1 MQESRFMRSMLLGLA
16 LVLASAPAF
25 AEGPP
30 AKVTD
35 LAWMTGYY
43 KGDFGAGGTLEE
55 NWSQPSGSS
64 IAALIRI
71 SDADATTVIE
81 LIVIEEEGE
90 SLTLRLKQWEPGMK
104 PRGDGFEVMELVE
117 VGDQKRRVP
126 GHWRP
131 AAIERL
137 GYSLAGDRFT
147 ISLKTAQGEIEVPLT
162 RQGH

>member
-1 MQESRFMRSMLLGLA
+1 MRSMLLGLA
-16 LVLASAPAF
+16 LVLASAPAL

-30 AKVTD
+30 AKVAD

-81 LIVIEEEGE
+81 LIVIEEEGD
-90 SLTLRLKQWEPGMK
+90 SLTLRLKQWARGMN
-104 PRGDGFEVMELVE
+104 PLAEGFEVMELVE
-117 VGDQKRRVP
+117 VGDQSVLFRNV
-126 GHWRP
+126 GGGV
-131 AAIERL
+131 IERL
-137 GYSLAGDRFT
+137 GYSLAGDAFT
-147 ISLKTAQGEIEVPLT
+147 ISLKTDQGELEVPLT

>member
-1 MQESRFMRSMLLGLA
+1 MRRSLLGFG
-16 LVLASAPAF
+16 LVLLVSAAPAL

-30 AKVTD
+30 AKVAD

-43 KGDFGAGGTLEE
+43 KGAFGPGGTLEE

-71 SDADATTVIE
+71 SDADATTMIE
-81 LIVIEEEGE
+81 LIVIEEEGD

-104 PRGDGFEVMELVE
+104 ERGEGFEVMELVE
-117 VGDQKRRVP
+117 VGDQSVLFRNT
-126 GHWRP
+126 GGG
-131 AAIERL
+131 AIERL
-137 GYSLAGDRFT
+137 GYSLAGDAFT
-147 ISLKTAQGEIEVPLT
+147 ISLKTAQGELEVPLT

>member
-1 MQESRFMRSMLLGLA
+1 MRMMLGLA
-16 LVLASAPAF
+16 LVLASAAPAL

-30 AKVTD
+30 AKVAD

-71 SDADATTVIE
+71 SDADATNVIE
-81 LIVIEEEGE
+81 LIVIEEEGD
-90 SLTLRLKQWEPGMK
+90 SLTLRLKQWARGMN
-104 PRGDGFEVMELVE
+104 PLAEGFEVMELVE
-117 VGDQKRRVP
+117 VGDQSVLFRNV
-126 GHWRP
+126 GGG
-131 AAIERL
+131 AIERL
-137 GYSLAGDRFT
+137 GYSLVGDAFT
-147 ISLKTAQGEIEVPLT
+147 ISLKTDQGELEVPLT

>member
-1 MQESRFMRSMLLGLA
+1 MRRSLLGFG
-16 LVLASAPAF
+16 LVLLVSAAPAF

-30 AKVTD
+30 AKVAD

-71 SDADATTVIE
+71 SDADATNVIE
-81 LIVIEEEGE
+81 LIVIEEEGD
-90 SLTLRLKQWEPGMK
+90 SLTLRLKQWARGMN
-104 PRGDGFEVMELVE
+104 PLADGFEVMELVE
-117 VGDQKRRVP
+117 VGDQSVLFRNV
-126 GHWRP
+126 GGGS
-131 AAIERL
+131 IERL
-137 GYSLAGDRFT
+137 GYSLAGDAFT
-147 ISLKTAQGEIEVPLT
+147 ISLKTDQGELEVPLT

>member
-16 LVLASAPAF
+16 LVLASAPAI

-81 LIVIEEEGE
+81 LIVIEEEGD

-117 VGDQKRRVP
+117 VGDQSVLFRNI
-126 GHWRP
+126 GGG
-131 AAIERL
+131 AIERL
-137 GYSLAGDRFT
+137 GYSLAGDAFT
-147 ISLKTAQGEIEVPLT
+147 ISLKTAQGELEVPLT

>member
-1 MQESRFMRSMLLGLA
+1 MRSMLLSLA
-16 LVLASAPAF
+16 LVLASAAPAL

-30 AKVTD
+30 AKVAD

-71 SDADATTVIE
+71 SDADATNVIE
-81 LIVIEEEGE
+81 LIVIEEEGD
-90 SLTLRLKQWEPGMK
+90 SLTLRLKQWARGMN
-104 PRGDGFEVMELVE
+104 PLADGFEVMELVE
-117 VGDQKRRVP
+117 VGDQSVLFRNV
-126 GHWRP
+126 GGGS
-131 AAIERL
+131 IERL
-137 GYSLAGDRFT
+137 GYSLVGDAFT
-147 ISLKTAQGEIEVPLT
+147 ISLKTDQGELEVPLT